1 MITRVLFNKKG
12 GVGKSSLAVNLAAV
26 SASRGF
32 KTLVV
37 DLDPQSNATQYLL
50 PDHAHTDSGSIAD
63 YFEQSMRF
71 HIRTL
76 QLDEIAK
83 PTQWDNLHI
92 LTGSNRLAL
101 LEAELQNRYKIY
113 KLKELLKQAEGRFER
128 IFIDTAPAF
137 NFFSI
142 TSLIASD
149 QCLVPV
155 DCDEFAVRAVHDM
168 RNHIEEVRNDHNSHL
183 SIGGIII
190 NQYQARANLPQQL
203 VAALREDDINVFA
216 SHISSSVKMR
226 ESHRENKPLIWLQPN
241 HKLAKEFELL
251 FDEIEQITP
260 S

>member
-26 SASRGF
+26 SASRGL

-50 PDHAHTDSGSIAD
+50 PEHSHDCEGSIAD
-63 YFEQSMRF
+63 YFEQSVRF

-76 QLDEIAK
+76 QLAELAQE
-83 PTQWDNLHI
+83 TRWENLY
-92 LTGSNRLAL
+92 LLPGSSRLAL
-101 LEAELQNRYKIY
+101 LETELQSRHKIY
-113 KLKELLKQAEGRFER
+113 KLRELLKQAEGEFDR

-142 TSLIASD
+142 TSLIAAD

-168 RNHIEEVRNDHNSHL
+168 RNHIEEVRSDHNPRL
-183 SIGGIII
+183 VIGGIII
-190 NQYQARANLPQQL
+190 NQFLARANLPRQL
-203 VAALREDDINVFA
+203 AADLKQKDIPVFE
-216 SHISSSVKMR
+216 SYISSSVKMR
-226 ESHRENKPLIWLQPN
+226 ESHQQKVPLVWLQPR
-241 HKLAKEFELL
+241 HKMTSELSLL
-251 FDEIEQITP
+251 FDEVEQI
-260 S
+260 